1 MKLAIVEARYLAVI
15 ACARDITREV
25 TEPRNRVGRIALNP
39 LREAHAIPEPYWKSL
54 GYDTPSS
61 YTPEEVRGD
70 RSGASSRSKI
80 RLRHPQSRESRRTGA
95 DPMWIVDR
103 QGEVIAANRAFARWR
118 STVHADGAISSWA
131 EAQRRALD
139 GRAVVMDVHL
149 VVSGIER
156 SFAVHGY
163 PVKDRNCAVMMS
175 REITGMERQA
185 QDVSIERGV
194 PGRAGAQGDVVWIAD
209 ILDES
214 TLHRGELAAAAGLDC
229 VVAVPLRDGERF
241 AGVLE
246 LFAHAVRPL
255 SERRKRILLRTGQ
268 ALARLL
274 ERRRAED
281 ERRHLL
287 TLIERRGVEWMMT
300 FDSIELPIFLI
311 TLGGA
316 IARLNRAARNLAGGG
331 YDDLVG
337 RSMRSFGDFDP
348 WTTINDIVAAVRD
361 SGVSCTAQ
369 ISRDDRLW
377 DVAASLLAASE
388 SEERRVIVVLREIT
402 EIVRL
407 QESVRRGEQL
417 AALGELVAG
426 VAHEVRNPIFGMGL
440 TVDLLR
446 ERIHGDAAA
455 EEMASDLQKWLIR
468 LNGLMEKLLEYGKTW
483 TVDLQPGRLEDVVK
497 QAVDACALRAGEASV
512 SIDALGNG
520 AEGVVLMDS
529 ARLIQVFENL
539 IMNAVQHSEP
549 GARVT
554 ISFASD
560 ATEIEYSVRDRGPG
574 FREDDLPRI
583 FQPFFTRRPFLQRRR
598 VHRQRI
604 ALPAL
609 QLLSDVA
616 LDPRLLRFQPRLGGT
631 APRGG
636 VEHRQG
642 DAHAHSVK
650 PVLPVAAH
658 RGNAAEAGQ
667 QELRTARGFR
677 FLGCELAALKEETGA
692 AFTRALR
699 PRFRRVID
707 VDGHFDRIC

>member
-1 MKLAIVEARYLAVI
+1 MRDDLVDAILEAS
-15 ACARDITREV
+15 
-25 TEPRNRVGRIALNP
+25 P
-39 LREAHAIPEPYWKSL
+39 
-54 GYDTPSS
+54 
-61 YTPEEVRGD
+61 
-70 RSGASSRSKI
+70 
-80 RLRHPQSRESRRTGA
+80 

-103 QGEVIAANRAFARWR
+103 EGEVIAANRAFARWR
-118 STVHADGAISSWA
+118 TTVHADGAISSWA
-131 EAQRRALD
+131 EAQRRALE

-163 PVKDRNCAVMMS
+163 PVKDGSCAVMMS

-185 QDVSIERGV
+185 QDVSIELALNRLFEADETLSELLPQALEFLCTAEQWEAAIVWLAYEDEGVLRAAGSWFAGEEMAARLRPRIAGLAIPRGRGV
-194 PGRAGAQGDVVWIAD
+194 PGRAWAQGDVVWIAD

-214 TLHRGELAAAAGLDC
+214 TLHRGELAAAAGLHC

-287 TLIERRGVEWMMT
+287 TLIERKGVEWMMT
-300 FDSIELPIFLI
+300 FDSIELPIFLV

-337 RSMRSFGDFDP
+337 RSMRSLGDFDP

-388 SEERRVIVVLREIT
+388 LEEQRVIVVLREIT

-455 EEMASDLQKWLIR
+455 EEMASDLQKWLVR

-497 QAVDACALRAGEASV
+497 QAVDACASRAA
-512 SIDALGNG
+512 DARVTIEVLGNG
-520 AEGVVLMDS
+520 AEGVALMDS
-529 ARLIQVFENL
+529 ARLVQVFENL
-539 IMNAVQHSEP
+539 IMNAVQHSQP
-549 GARVT
+549 GGCVT

-560 ATEIEYSVRDRGPG
+560 ANEIEYSVRDRGAG

-583 FQPFFTRRPFLQRRR
+583 FQPFFTRRRGGTGLGLAI
-598 VHRQRI
+598 VQRI
-604 ALPAL
+604 T
-609 QLLSDVA
+609 DEH
-616 LDPRLLRFQPRLGGT
+616 GGT
-631 APRGG
+631 ATAENHRDGG
-636 VEHRQG
+636 AVVR
-642 DAHAHSVK
+642 VK
-650 PVLPVAAH
+650 LP
-658 RGNAAEAGQ
+658 
-667 QELRTARGFR
+667 LYRTA
-677 FLGCELAALKEETGA
+677 ETSS
-692 AFTRALR
+692 
-699 PRFRRVID
+699 
-707 VDGHFDRIC
+707 

>member
-1 MKLAIVEARYLAVI
+1 MRDDLVDAILEAS
-15 ACARDITREV
+15 
-25 TEPRNRVGRIALNP
+25 P
-39 LREAHAIPEPYWKSL
+39 
-54 GYDTPSS
+54 
-61 YTPEEVRGD
+61 
-70 RSGASSRSKI
+70 
-80 RLRHPQSRESRRTGA
+80 

-103 QGEVIAANRAFARWR
+103 EGEVIAANRAFARWR
-118 STVHADGAISSWA
+118 TTVHADGAISSWA
-131 EAQRRALD
+131 EAQRRALE

-163 PVKDRNCAVMMS
+163 PVKDGSCAVMMS
-175 REITGMERQA
+175 REITGIERQA
-185 QDVSIERGV
+185 QDVSIELALNRLFEADETLSELLPQALEFLCTAEQWEAAIVWLAYEDEGVLRAAGSWFAGEEMAARLRPRIAGLAIPRGRGV
-194 PGRAGAQGDVVWIAD
+194 PGRAWAQGDVVWIAD

-214 TLHRGELAAAAGLDC
+214 TLHRGELAAAAGLHC

-287 TLIERRGVEWMMT
+287 TLIERKGVEWMMT
-300 FDSIELPIFLI
+300 FDSIELPIFLV

-337 RSMRSFGDFDP
+337 RSMRSLGDFDP

-388 SEERRVIVVLREIT
+388 LEEQRVIVVLREIT

-455 EEMASDLQKWLIR
+455 EEMASDLQKWLVR

-483 TVDLQPGRLEDVVK
+483 TVDLQPGRLEDVVN
-497 QAVDACALRAGEASV
+497 QAVDACASRAA
-512 SIDALGNG
+512 DARATIEVLGNG
-520 AEGVVLMDS
+520 AEGVALMDS
-529 ARLIQVFENL
+529 ARLVQVFENL
-539 IMNAVQHSEP
+539 IMNAVQHSQP
-549 GARVT
+549 GGCVT

-560 ATEIEYSVRDRGPG
+560 ANEIEYSVRDRGPG

-583 FQPFFTRRPFLQRRR
+583 FQPFFTRRRGGTGLGLAI
-598 VHRQRI
+598 VQRI
-604 ALPAL
+604 T
-609 QLLSDVA
+609 DEH
-616 LDPRLLRFQPRLGGT
+616 GGT
-631 APRGG
+631 ATAENHRDGG
-636 VEHRQG
+636 AVVR
-642 DAHAHSVK
+642 VK
-650 PVLPVAAH
+650 LP
-658 RGNAAEAGQ
+658 
-667 QELRTARGFR
+667 LYRTA
-677 FLGCELAALKEETGA
+677 ETSS
-692 AFTRALR
+692 
-699 PRFRRVID
+699 
-707 VDGHFDRIC
+707 

>member
-1 MKLAIVEARYLAVI
+1 MRDDLLDAILEAG
-15 ACARDITREV
+15 
-25 TEPRNRVGRIALNP
+25 P
-39 LREAHAIPEPYWKSL
+39 
-54 GYDTPSS
+54 
-61 YTPEEVRGD
+61 
-70 RSGASSRSKI
+70 
-80 RLRHPQSRESRRTGA
+80 

-103 QGEVIAANRAFARWR
+103 EGEVIAANRAFARWR
-118 STVHADGAISSWA
+118 TTVHADGAISSWA

-163 PVKDRNCAVMMS
+163 PVKDGSCAVMMS

-185 QDVSIERGV
+185 QDVSIELALNRLFEADETLSELLPQALEFLCTAEQWEAAIVWLAYEDEGVLRAAGSWFAGEEMAARLRPRIAGLAIPRGRGV
-194 PGRAGAQGDVVWIAD
+194 PGRAWAQGDVVWIAD

-214 TLHRGELAAAAGLDC
+214 TLHRGELAAAAGLHC

-287 TLIERRGVEWMMT
+287 TLIERKGVEWMMT
-300 FDSIELPIFLI
+300 FDSIELPIFLV

-337 RSMRSFGDFDP
+337 RSMRSLGDFDP

-388 SEERRVIVVLREIT
+388 LEEQRVIVVLREIT

-455 EEMASDLQKWLIR
+455 EEMASDLQKWLVR

-483 TVDLQPGRLEDVVK
+483 TVDLQPGRLEDVVN
-497 QAVDACALRAGEASV
+497 QAVDACASRAA
-512 SIDALGNG
+512 DARATIEVLGNG
-520 AEGVVLMDS
+520 AEGVALMDS
-529 ARLIQVFENL
+529 ARLVQVFENL
-539 IMNAVQHSEP
+539 IMNAVQHSQP
-549 GARVT
+549 GGCVT

-560 ATEIEYSVRDRGPG
+560 ANEIEYSVRDRGPG

-583 FQPFFTRRPFLQRRR
+583 FQPFFTRRRGGTGLGLAI
-598 VHRQRI
+598 VQRI
-604 ALPAL
+604 T
-609 QLLSDVA
+609 DEH
-616 LDPRLLRFQPRLGGT
+616 GGT
-631 APRGG
+631 ATAENHRDGG
-636 VEHRQG
+636 AVVR
-642 DAHAHSVK
+642 VK
-650 PVLPVAAH
+650 LP
-658 RGNAAEAGQ
+658 
-667 QELRTARGFR
+667 LYRTA
-677 FLGCELAALKEETGA
+677 ETSS
-692 AFTRALR
+692 
-699 PRFRRVID
+699 
-707 VDGHFDRIC
+707 